1 MNMRTKL
8 MALALAAFPLT
19 GNLAAEDAKRFDA
32 GIAWS
37 LATDN
42 LRELTKSSGASGGY
56 NLDFGYNGKLAG
68 TTVPTRISL
77 GLNNFP
83 GDSVNNVK
91 TSLLGY
97 QLAADLFIESG
108 MKNLSFVS
116 GVSIN
121 KWTKKVDPAPTGYDS
136 AVKGTKFGARLG
148 LEYQASAS
156 WSMSAMLQVVELGTD
171 AKATKGYNPS
181 WVQLGAKY
189 HF

>member
-8 MALALAAFPLT
+8 MALALAAFPLA

-42 LRELTKSSGASGGY
+42 LKEITNATGTSGGY

-68 TTVPTRISL
+68 TTVPTRISF
-77 GLNNFP
+77 GVNNFP
-83 GDSVNNVK
+83 GHDLNGVT

-97 QLAADLFIESG
+97 QLAGDLFIDSG
-108 MKNLSFVS
+108 MKNLSFVT
-116 GVSIN
+116 GVSLN
-121 KWTKKVDPAPTGYDS
+121 KWSKKLSPAPAGYQT
-136 AVKGTKFGARLG
+136 AIKGTKFGARLG
-148 LEYQASAS
+148 LEYQVTPS
-156 WSMSAMLQVVELGTD
+156 WSVSTLLQVVEVGTD
-171 AKATKGYNPS
+171 AKATKGLNAS